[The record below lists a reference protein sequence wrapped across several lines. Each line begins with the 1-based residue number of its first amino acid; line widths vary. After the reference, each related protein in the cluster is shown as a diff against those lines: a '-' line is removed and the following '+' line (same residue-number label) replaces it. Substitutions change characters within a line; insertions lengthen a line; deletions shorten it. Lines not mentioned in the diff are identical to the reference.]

1 MYIRL
6 YTKLGSSQH
15 RHACTQLVINS
26 RIYLPNIC
34 TRAFQN
40 IPDHISS
47 AESTRPADI
56 YTREIRD
63 INRHIYKFIYGQ
75 FYMYMHIH
83 LVTLLASLFIACL
96 DIQVHVC
103 VHGPVHR
110 HVYAYTAAA
119 GRSLISFL
127 ACLLHS
133 LLYGTNAHTYN
144 LILACLPCLARDVHG
159 GHATSSAKPAWFWYL
174 DLE

>member
-1 MYIRL
+1 MYS
-6 YTKLGSSQH
+6 TSD
-15 RHACTQLVINS
+15 QLTYIY
-26 RIYLPNIC
+26 IYLPNIC
-34 TRAFQN
+34 TREFQN

-47 AESTRPADI
+47 HIRRAESTRPADI

-127 ACLLHS
+127 ACLHS

>member
-1 MYIRL
+1 MYS
-6 YTKLGSSQH
+6 TSD
-15 RHACTQLVINS
+15 QLTYIYISRTYVHERS
-26 RIYLPNIC
+26 RIFRTIYRVIYVAPS
-34 TRAFQN
+34 R
-40 IPDHISS
+40 PDQLIYN
-47 AESTRPADI
+47 

-159 GHATSSAKPAWFWYL
+159 GHATSLAKPAWFWYL

>member
-1 MYIRL
+1 MYSTSDQLTYISPEHM
-6 YTKLGSSQH
+6 YTSVPEYSGPYIERRVDPTSW
-15 RHACTQLVINS
+15 
-26 RIYLPNIC
+26 Y
-34 TRAFQN
+34 
-40 IPDHISS
+40 
-47 AESTRPADI
+47 I